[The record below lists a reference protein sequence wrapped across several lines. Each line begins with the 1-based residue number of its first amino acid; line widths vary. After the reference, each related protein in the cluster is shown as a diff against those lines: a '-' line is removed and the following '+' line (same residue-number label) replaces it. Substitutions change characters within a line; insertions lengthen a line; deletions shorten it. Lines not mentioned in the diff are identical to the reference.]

1 MIRLDTANHKIAL
14 GLFTS
19 TTALYFTLFTV
30 SVTVLLEEIDVSSFS
45 YSFSNARE
53 IQTALSA
60 IHRLLFRRVSRC
72 RISLKELESTTA
84 ALRRASTLAKM
95 SGFGG
100 FGGFGQNNNNNQQ
113 TSGFGSGFG
122 QASNTTSG
130 KS

>member
-1 MIRLDTANHKIAL
+1 MIRLDTPNHKIAS

-72 RISLKELESTTA
+72 RLSLKSLESTA